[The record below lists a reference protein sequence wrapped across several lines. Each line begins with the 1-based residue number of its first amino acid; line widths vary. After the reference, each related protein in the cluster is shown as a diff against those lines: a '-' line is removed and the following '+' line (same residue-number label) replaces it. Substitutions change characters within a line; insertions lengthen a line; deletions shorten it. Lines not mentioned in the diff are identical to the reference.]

1 MNQNQRGRFPNSAR
15 AAMLLILLGA
25 GANLAAQEVL
35 TFGPLKVKSGEKVS
49 GVLSVPETDGAGTS
63 IPVTIIRGA
72 RAGTILALTAGVHGA
87 EYPPVL
93 ALYRLKDMI
102 DPKTLSG
109 TLILVHIANPPSFR
123 RRTVYFNPFDWKNL
137 NRVFPG
143 DPQGTLSQRM
153 AYVLTEE
160 VIKKCDALVDMHGGD
175 SNEALMQYS
184 YWMIS
189 PDEALNAR
197 TKEMALAFGL
207 RHIIIDTTRGS
218 DPAESKYLGNTA
230 LTRGKP
236 AITTEA
242 GLLGR
247 VDEESIAKNVQGAL
261 NVMKLFKMIDGTP
274 PVLADPVWIEK
285 YEVVNSG
292 FDGLFYPKVEMGAMV
307 AEGRTVGVV
316 KDYAGAVKE
325 EVKAPFAGIILYII
339 GTPPAN
345 KGEPLFEVGRI
356 RK

>member
-1 MNQNQRGRFPNSAR
+1 MIRFKPFAVP
-15 AAMLLILLGA
+15 
-25 GANLAAQEVL
+25 LAATAALLCALAVAAPAQD
-35 TFGPLKVKSGEKVS
+35 TAAFGPLKVKAGEKVT
-49 GVLSVPETDGAGTS
+49 GFLPVPEKDGVGAP

-72 RAGTILALTAGVHGA
+72 KKGTTLALVAGVHGA

-102 DPKTLSG
+102 DPKALSG
-109 TLILVHIANPPSFR
+109 TLVLVHIANPPSFQ

-143 DPQGTLSQRM
+143 DPKGTLSQRM

-160 VIKKCDALVDMHGGD
+160 IVKKCDALIDMHCGD

-197 TKEMALAFGL
+197 TKQMALAFGL

-218 DPAESKYLGNTA
+218 DPADSRYLGNTA

-247 VDEESIAKNVQGAL
+247 SDEESIAKNVQGAL
-261 NVMKLFKMIDGTP
+261 NVMKLFKMIEGTP
-274 PVLADPVWIEK
+274 PAVADPVWIDK

-292 FDGLFYPKVEMGAMV
+292 FDGLFYPKVEMSALV
-307 AEGRTVGVV
+307 AEGQIVGVV

-325 EVKAPFAGIILYII
+325 ELKAPFAGIILYII

-356 RK
+356 KK

>member
-1 MNQNQRGRFPNSAR
+1 M
-15 AAMLLILLGA
+15 
-25 GANLAAQEVL
+25 
-35 TFGPLKVKSGEKVS
+35 TFGSLKVKAGEMVS
-49 GVLSVPETDGAGTS
+49 GALSVPEKDGAGTS
-63 IPVTIIRGA
+63 IPVTIIRGTKK
-72 RAGTILALTAGVHGA
+72 GTTLALVAGVHGA

-93 ALYRLKDMI
+93 ALYRLKDMV
-102 DPKTLSG
+102 DPKNLSG
-109 TLILVHIANPPSFR
+109 TLVLVHIANLPSFQ

-143 DPQGTLSQRM
+143 DPKGTLSQRM
-153 AYVLTEE
+153 AYVLTED
-160 VIKKCDALVDMHGGD
+160 VVKKCDALVDMHCGD

-189 PDEALNAR
+189 PSEDLNAR

-207 RHIIIDTTRGS
+207 RHIIIDTTRGP
-218 DPAESKYLGNTA
+218 DPADSKYLGNTA

-247 VDEESIAKNVQGAL
+247 TDEESIAKNLQGAL
-261 NVMKLFKMIDGTP
+261 NVMKLFKMIAGAP
-274 PVLADPVWIEK
+274 PVLADPVWIDK

-292 FDGLFYPKVEMGAMV
+292 FDGLFHPKVEMRAMV
-307 AEGRTVGVV
+307 AEGQTVGVV

-325 EVKAPFAGIILYII
+325 ELKAPFAGIILYII

-356 RK
+356 KK